1 MSDRP
6 ALFLIYCI
14 FRGRIICTKFSVSI
28 YVGHLER
35 NANTTINPNYS
46 SSWHLRS
53 SLAPTTEFL
62 YNYCFVSTTFS
73 LFNIYF
79 AESDWF
85 EVIFRDNPLLLYA
98 VSLQWL
104 STTSS
109 PLQVLSFSI
118 SICSVNYL
126 RKFECSLFVAFLC
139 LSCKEYVL

>member
-85 EVIFRDNPLLLYA
+85 EVIFRDK
-98 VSLQWL
+98 
-104 STTSS
+104 SS
-109 PLQVLSFSI
+109 SSICCISPVALHNFLSFASFI
-118 SICSVNYL
+118 FFYL
-126 RKFECSLFVAFLC
+126 YLFCQLFTQVRM
-139 LSCKEYVL
+139 